1 MMLMMSSGEH
11 LCTIFIHPRVPIAV
25 QLQSLLPAVITS
37 VYSPSHVLFHRLLVK
52 DSDSLDAGC
61 GLLQPRPSHIISNA
75 FRLGLAT
82 TMGPCARPMTV
93 SCAWYPGYESR
104 QTDVGADKWLG
115 FDVRPVGPA
124 PAAPRGTVW
133 ENTVQF
139 GTATQ
144 PSVTELAPRAHLVYM
159 SLAAFDQ

>member
-1 MMLMMSSGEH
+1 M
-11 LCTIFIHPRVPIAV
+11 RAV
-25 QLQSLLPAVITS
+25 GFFSQDHHI
-37 VYSPSHVLFHRLLVK
+37 LFQMR
-52 DSDSLDAGC
+52 SA
-61 GLLQPRPSHIISNA
+61 
-75 FRLGLAT
+75 LGLQRQWDPVP
-82 TMGPCARPMTV
+82 GQLTV

-133 ENTVQF
+133 EKTVQF